1 MLLPEVK
8 GDISIWTTLL
18 GLIENLEGVL
28 GFLAECESVTAT
40 ISKCPQ
46 YGTYYNDWYSPC

>member
-28 GFLAECESVTAT
+28 GLLAECESVTAT

-46 YGTYYNDWYSPC
+46 YGSYYNDWYSPC